1 MDYSFI
7 TCKYMAKFPFDCTET
22 RQGPVD
28 CNPGERE
35 MNNVEGLSLTLCPGP
50 APGSASKFPKSQV
63 RFHRAVI
70 IIIIPPARPIQ
81 DHEWKVHGRDGSV
94 SCQDT
99 SIKLEIVN
107 TIDRLT
113 PSPSLPAVTKL
124 ASCPPHPVPRT
135 NKLQINHTPTASFQN
150 QPPANEKKVKK
161 EI

>member
-1 MDYSFI
+1 
-7 TCKYMAKFPFDCTET
+7 MAKFPFDCTET

-35 MNNVEGLSLTLCPGP
+35 MNNVEGLPSHSAL
-50 APGSASKFPKSQV
+50 AQHHGSASKFPKSQV

-81 DHEWKVHGRDGSV
+81 DHEWKVHGSV